1 MTTSADR
8 ATTLTRCKP
17 RAEALTA
24 LVLGAA
30 LTRLLPHPPNVTA
43 VGALALFAG
52 ARFAS
57 PGRALLVALGAMA
70 LSDLLLELTLG
81 IGWHVTL
88 PIVYL
93 TVAATVGL
101 GRALLGRRRGALPVV
116 GASLAASTLFFVVTN
131 LGVWALTDFYPHTP
145 AGLLAAYVA
154 ALPFFGHTVLGDLFF
169 SGVLFGA
176 WALLARRRPA
186 WVLRPA

>member
-8 ATTLTRCKP
+8 STMHSTWKP
-17 RAEALTA
+17 RATALTA

-52 ARFAS
+52 ARFAA
-57 PGRALLVALGAMA
+57 PGRALWVALGAMA

-81 IGWHVTL
+81 IGWHATL
-88 PIVYL
+88 PVVYL
-93 TVAATVGL
+93 AVAATVGL
-101 GRALLGRRRGALPVV
+101 GRLALARRRGALPVV

-154 ALPFFGHTVLGDLFF
+154 ALPFFGNTLLGDLFF

-176 WALLARRRPA
+176 WALLERRRPT
-186 WVLRPA
+186 WVLQPA